1 MGGRLARWVRAW
13 PARRVALAVVAGL
26 LVVSAAWLGGQGPVG
41 AQDGEGE
48 AAADPKS
55 VAEVRISGLSGTLTY
70 GGRDSFTVTA
80 SNLTTVVG
88 YDVIVSRN
96 NSTLGIGACGTGSQT
111 QRVSGVTSQNLSFTV
126 HGCGAGSGTVMAV
139 VRRTGLTTNE
149 DTASQGV
156 TVQARAPA
164 TPARPTAPNPKA
176 REFTAQWQAPGDTG
190 GTALTGYHVIMRPN
204 GAAWP
209 PDREAKK
216 VGAST
221 RRQRFSG
228 LTPNRIYWFKIKAC
242 NGANQTRCS
251 GWSPQA
257 SVTLPIGRPR
267 EPTWGSFTA
276 ESTQIRVTW
285 SAPGDTGGVGLTGY
299 GLRHWRKGATEPSNA
314 EVVVNAQTSARTFGG
329 LAANTGYRF
338 SIQACNGPSRCS
350 GWTNKD
356 GTTKPTPTPPP
367 PPPAQAP
374 DRVEQPTFSEI
385 GSTAFTVTWSPPRD
399 NGTAIRGYGI
409 QWRQSGSGWPST
421 TTWRGAS
428 ARSERV
434 DNRAAGTTYVVR
446 VKACNGT
453 GANGRNRCGAWS
465 RDGRVTTLAETAGP
479 QNLNVVPRAGRR
491 VVLTWD
497 AVSGAARYEVQ
508 ARVLGPSEENGW
520 HAAECQGV
528 LGDGPIQRRCEIEL
542 EHITTVDGSEL
553 GLQDHEAYALQVRVL
568 KPQKGDFS
576 ATVILIDTP
585 ITKANGANS
594 QAEITWQPV
603 DKAVADLGANFT
615 GGSYQLR
622 YRKAD
627 ADVHRES
634 DWTPSKFEDA
644 VTHSTTEQIL
654 NAGQDSELRVDV
666 IDAISTVNAGRLY
679 AVQLVYKDDPNSS
692 QDADVF
698 AARNVYVWPSSSA
711 PAAYS
716 YVGGLSLEQRLPS
729 RDVAYRICGD
739 SFGPSGDARRNA
751 WVALIKDAFG
761 QWTEATGGLVN
772 FLEPS
777 DGCATDD
784 VSDQTYVT
792 IRERIKNFL
801 SAESPTPV
809 TPADPDILGH
819 IVEYVSGLSRD
830 GIVSGI
836 SDDSRTHSDVYM
848 FDDMSLGPLVHSY
861 AFSEVASDIGYG
873 IGCWF
878 KASGKW
884 DKTRMCTGSNRDAD
898 GNVEPP
904 DIIVRRGAYDA
915 GPWSDLE
922 PNEQSDD
929 LRLPVTDARFGTCF
943 NDDSDDW
950 KSAYSDMVHEVGHLI
965 GIAGHPGFSD
975 TVMNYDNVLPD
986 ERRQKEPDCS
996 PHPIDIMAVYAL
1008 YQTGF

>member
-1 MGGRLARWVRAW
+1 
-13 PARRVALAVVAGL
+13 
-26 LVVSAAWLGGQGPVG
+26 
-41 AQDGEGE
+41 
-48 AAADPKS
+48 
-55 VAEVRISGLSGTLTY
+55 
-70 GGRDSFTVTA
+70 
-80 SNLTTVVG
+80 
-88 YDVIVSRN
+88 
-96 NSTLGIGACGTGSQT
+96 
-111 QRVSGVTSQNLSFTV
+111 
-126 HGCGAGSGTVMAV
+126 
-139 VRRTGLTTNE
+139 
-149 DTASQGV
+149 
-156 TVQARAPA
+156 
-164 TPARPTAPNPKA
+164 
-176 REFTAQWQAPGDTG
+176 
-190 GTALTGYHVIMRPN
+190 MRPN
-204 GAAWP
+204 GASWP
-209 PDREAKK
+209 PDSQAKK

-221 RRQRFSG
+221 RSQRFSG
-228 LTPNRIYWFKIKAC
+228 LSPNRIYWFKVKAC

-257 SVTLPIGRPR
+257 SVTLPIDTPGTPR
-267 EPTWGSFTA
+267 WGSFTA
-276 ESTQIRVTW
+276 ETTQIRVSW

-299 GLRHWRKGATEPSNA
+299 GLRHWRKGATEPSSA
-314 EVVVNAQTSARTFGG
+314 QVVVNAQTSARTFGG
-329 LAANTGYRF
+329 LAPNTGYRF
-338 SIQACNGPSRCS
+338 SIQACNGTNRCS

-367 PPPAQAP
+367 PPPPPPAQAP
-374 DRVEQPTFSEI
+374 ARVGQPSFSEI
-385 GSTAFTVTWSPPRD
+385 GSSAFTVAWSPPRD
-399 NGTAIRGYGI
+399 NGTAIRGYGLR
-409 QWRQSGSGWPST
+409 WRASGTSAWT
-421 TTWRGAS
+421 TVWKGKD
-428 ARSERV
+428 ARSHTV
-434 DNRAAGTTYVVR
+434 DDDLSAGTTYVVQ
-446 VKACNGT
+446 VKACNGD

-465 RDGRVTTLAETAGP
+465 RDGRVTTLAEAAGP
-479 QNLNVVPRAGRR
+479 QNLNVVPRAGRK

-497 AVSGAARYEVQ
+497 AVAGAARYQVQ
-508 ARVLGPSEENGW
+508 ARVLGLNDENGW

-528 LGDGPIQRRCEIEL
+528 IGEGPIQRRCEIEL
-542 EHITTVDGSEL
+542 EHITTVDGAEL
-553 GLQDHEAYALQVRVL
+553 GLQNHEAYALQVRVL

-627 ADVHRES
+627 CRRPQKTRLDS
-634 DWTPSKFEDA
+634 GQFEDA
-644 VTHSTTEQIL
+644 VVTHSTTEQIL
-654 NAGQDSELRVDV
+654 DAGQDSELRVDV
-666 IDAISTVNAGRLY
+666 IDAISTVNAGPLY
-679 AVQLVYKDDPNSS
+679 AVQLVYKDDQDNS

-698 AARNVYVWPSSSA
+698 AAREVYVWPSSSE
-711 PAAYS
+711 PTAYS

-784 VSDQTYVT
+784 VSGQTYVT

-819 IVEYVSGLSRD
+819 IVDYVSGLSRD

-878 KASGKW
+878 TASGKW

-904 DIIVRRGAYDA
+904 DIIVRRGAYDS
-915 GPWSDLE
+915 GPWSDDE
-922 PNEQSDD
+922 TDGTADD
-929 LRLPVTDARFGTCF
+929 LRLPLPGARFNTCF
-943 NDDSDDW
+943 NDASDDLG
-950 KSAYSDMVHEVGHLI
+950 KAYTDMVHEVGHLI
-965 GIAGHPGFSD
+965 GITNPHPEFEDS
-975 TVMNYDNVLPD
+975 VMNYDQDVFGSGDNVK
-986 ERRQKEPDCS
+986 REPDCS